1 MTAPRDDEGAGPPG
15 PPAAPDCTLP
25 KRLRLRRTSDYRR
38 VQGRG
43 RKLRQG
49 RLLAIVVA
57 GSGPASRVGITVSRK
72 VGNAVTRNRVK
83 RWLREAVR
91 HERHGLVG
99 VWDVVLIAHPEA
111 ATAGLA
117 ALQADVSRAFG
128 RIANGDLGT
137 EASRPRRRRGRS

>member
-1 MTAPRDDEGAGPPG
+1 MTATRRD
-15 PPAAPDCTLP
+15 PPAAPSPDAPDRTLP

-49 RLLAIVVA
+49 RLLAIVLPGA
-57 GSGPASRVGITVSRK
+57 QAESRVGLTVSRK

-91 HERHGLVG
+91 HERSGLVG
-99 VWDVVLIAHPEA
+99 VWDVVLIAHPDA
-111 ATAGLA
+111 AHAGLD
-117 ALQADVSRAFG
+117 ALRADVSTAFG
-128 RIANGDLGT
+128 RISRGDLGQ
-137 EASRPRRRRGRS
+137 ERSRPRRRRRRSR

>member
-1 MTAPRDDEGAGPPG
+1 MTAPREDAAA
-15 PPAAPDCTLP
+15 PPARTWP
-25 KRLRLRRTSDYRR
+25 KRRRLRRTSDYRR

-49 RLLAIVVA
+49 RLLTIVLPGV
-57 GSGPASRVGITVSRK
+57 GLESRVGITVSRK

-99 VWDVVLIAHPEA
+99 VWDVVLIAHPNA
-111 ATAGLA
+111 ATAGLE
-117 ALQADVSRAFG
+117 ALQADVSTAFG
-128 RIANGDLGT
+128 RISSGDLGS
-137 EASRPRRRRGRS
+137 EKSRPRRRRRRSR